1 MKLEASCARVAVEVL
16 AVVDDAGRER
26 LIPMA
31 SDICVQI
38 DVEKKLIRVDPPEG
52 LLEL

>member
-1 MKLEASCARVAVEVL
+1 MT
-16 AVVDDAGRER
+16 VVDDAGRDR

-31 SDICVQI
+31 GDIVVEI
-38 DVEKKLIRVDPPEG
+38 DVEKKLIRIDPPEG